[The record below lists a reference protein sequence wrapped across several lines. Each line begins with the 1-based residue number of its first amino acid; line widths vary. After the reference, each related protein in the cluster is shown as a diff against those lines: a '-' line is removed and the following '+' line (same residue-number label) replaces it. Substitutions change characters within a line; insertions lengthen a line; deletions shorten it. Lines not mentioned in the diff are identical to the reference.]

1 MLNRVN
7 KLKFIHSRGLPFS
20 SSSFSSFSSFS
31 FLSSSSSSLAAT
43 AGAPQRFLQTLAAF
57 AAASLAVGT
66 AIGLTLTNGH
76 NGLTGYLLL
85 LRMRKVLH
93 AAAAAAAPSVV
104 DQADQLYTQGKTVD
118 LYNLLSAAVKRDPSN
133 GAQQWRFARAAHDL
147 AALVC
152 SPPLP

>member
-20 SSSFSSFSSFS
+20 SFSCSFSSFS

-76 NGLTGYLLL
+76 NGLTGYPLL
-85 LRMRKVLH
+85 LRMRVLH